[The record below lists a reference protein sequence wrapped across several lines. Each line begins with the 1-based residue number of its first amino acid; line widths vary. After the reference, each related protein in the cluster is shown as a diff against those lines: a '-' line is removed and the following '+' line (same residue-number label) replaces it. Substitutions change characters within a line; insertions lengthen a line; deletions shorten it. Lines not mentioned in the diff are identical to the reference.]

1 MDTPNRPYAKLCIR
15 PTCCHTFDL
24 SNRLLKNPYQSLL
37 FAGANGTLESMV
49 GGNEFPSSVKIGKH
63 VYWSEKKFL
72 NWLKLNFSAQEA
84 GWP

>member
-1 MDTPNRPYAKLCIR
+1 M
-15 PTCCHTFDL
+15 
-24 SNRLLKNPYQSLL
+24 L

-84 GWP
+84 WRP